1 MRYDEERDIISN
13 NNNNEDNKN
22 RTDLVNKEKILSEVN
37 RTDNANNAS
46 SNNKEMKN
54 FEVGHRK
61 ADRTDEKNLENSG
74 VGNKENEEEQEIPWF
89 KECFNIIPSK
99 ENPPNQALT
108 LSSDE
113 LDSKPYVEFSS
124 EIMQIKGHLIKTKKK
139 LSKKQRKKGKKK
151 LDKENFELMDFLS
164 SSSTPKLYKSQT
176 KLCHNFIKY
185 NMNKYKNKELNQLDF
200 EPIANKGNNYDHLM
214 NEDKND
220 KLNELDLVAIVN
232 ICTNHDHL
240 INENFGGMGN
250 IFNNNDYSMNE
261 NEEEN
266 ELDFESV
273 AGVCTNHD
281 NLYNNLRNR
290 GFRMINETTILHYSF
305 RVLYNTLTDSTNDKT
320 IKNVYN

>member
-13 NNNNEDNKN
+13 NNNNEDNKSP
-22 RTDLVNKEKILSEVN
+22 TDLVNKEKILSEVN

-54 FEVGHRK
+54 FEVGHQV
-61 ADRTDEKNLENSG
+61 DRTDEKNLKNSG
-74 VGNKENEEEQEIPWF
+74 DGNKENEEEQEIPWF
-89 KECFNIIPSK
+89 KECNK
-99 ENPPNQALT
+99 
-108 LSSDE
+108 
-113 LDSKPYVEFSS
+113 S
-124 EIMQIKGHLIKTKKK
+124 EIIQIIGHLIKTKKK

-290 GFRMINETTILHYSF
+290 GFRMINETTNLF